1 MMSARSFQLGIAL
14 APSLPHFVHRI
25 RGAEGRHR
33 HIVRPT
39 IDVDLGVVPAGAA
52 GESSPRTPFR
62 RMLPSVIGWIGSSSL
77 PYFQAKN
84 RQGTKS
90 SAPAQ
95 FGSRNETN
103 SLSGY
108 DLGASSEGAC
118 DAIVTAVPDGCP
130 LAPLQQPSSAAVT
143 IGTLRGSTSA

>member
-25 RGAEGRHR
+25 HGPKDGTGISSGQLSTLTSVWYPQALQ
-33 HIVRPT
+33 VT
-39 IDVDLGVVPAGAA
+39 
-52 GESSPRTPFR
+52 SSPRTLFW
-62 RMLPSVIGWIGSSSL
+62 RMLPSVIGRIGSSSL

-103 SLSGY
+103 PLSGY
-108 DLGASSEGAC
+108 DLGG
-118 DAIVTAVPDGCP
+118 
-130 LAPLQQPSSAAVT
+130 LQ
-143 IGTLRGSTSA
+143 RGSL